1 MPGLVLEI
9 PDDVI
14 QALRLPPAEHEGEL
28 RKELALALY
37 QRGALSLGMAS
48 RLAGID
54 RWQFGRLL
62 GERKILRHYSEDD
75 LGNDICYANGR

>member
-9 PDDVI
+9 PDEVI
-14 QALRLPPAEHEGEL
+14 QALRLPPAEQEEEL

-62 GERKILRHYSEDD
+62 GERKILRHYTEDD